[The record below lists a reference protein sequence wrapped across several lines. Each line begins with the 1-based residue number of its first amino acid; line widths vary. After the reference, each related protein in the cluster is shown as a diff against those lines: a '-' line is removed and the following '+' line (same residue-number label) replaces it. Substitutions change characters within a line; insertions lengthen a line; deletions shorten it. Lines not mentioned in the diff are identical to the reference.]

1 MFMGLCMVEFFYAE
15 EIGVCNSENKAIF
28 DDYYI
33 YIMSYAKRTLKSP
46 LLYLYLS
53 DWTKSVELWKH
64 MRKKQIYQIVESCW
78 ESTP

>member
-33 YIMSYAKRTLKSP
+33 YIIMSYAKRTLKSP
-46 LLYLYLS
+46 LLYFVF
-53 DWTKSVELWKH
+53 K
-64 MRKKQIYQIVESCW
+64 
-78 ESTP
+78 